1 MFSFTSAKALFC
13 TFTNNPAT
21 ANNVLGGTLIN
32 QSDADVLN
40 IEQWDFLE
48 ATKTTSTV
56 ASQQYYGM
64 PYDIDTLKSVVVVIG
79 SQQYIPQ
86 LCPSR
91 DAWNNLN
98 QTVQYSDQ
106 PEWFYVTENTIGLYP
121 APSSSQTNALKIV
134 YEQKR
139 KDLSIEDYTTG
150 TITTATLGQLTIVGS
165 GTSWTSKM
173 AGMWIKIA
181 DANTANTGDGYWY
194 KILSVQS
201 ATSLTLV
208 SPYGGISISGGSSAY
223 VIGQTSLIPE
233 DFQIIPIY
241 KAAEIYYTAI
251 QPDSTR
257 AAEFKGLF
265 NEGLGKMR
273 RALDNKVSSPVID
286 FGATPTINNPNLFI
300 RF

>member
-1 MFSFTSAKALFC
+1 
-13 TFTNNPAT
+13 
-21 ANNVLGGTLIN
+21 
-32 QSDADVLN
+32 
-40 IEQWDFLE
+40 
-48 ATKTTSTV
+48 
-56 ASQQYYGM
+56 
-64 PYDIDTLKSVVVVIG
+64 
-79 SQQYIPQ
+79 
-86 LCPSR
+86 
-91 DAWNNLN
+91 
-98 QTVQYSDQ
+98 
-106 PEWFYVTENTIGLYP
+106 
-121 APSSSQTNALKIV
+121 LKIV

-150 TITTATLGQLTIVGS
+150 TIVTATNGQTSITGS

-194 KILSVQS
+194 KILSVQ
-201 ATSLTLV
+201 TSTALTLV
-208 SPYGGISISGGSSAY
+208 SPYGGISISAGSSTY
-223 VIGQTSLIPE
+223 IIGQTSLIPE

-241 KAAEIYYTAI
+241 KAAEIYYTTI

-286 FGATPTINNPNLFI
+286 FGATPTINNPNLFVK
-300 RF
+300 F